1 VSPRIHFIIDS
12 RRESVPLF
20 LKRPGDRAPG
30 GRRPARALRAGL
42 RARLGDRRR
51 EVRGSAR
58 THLLSLSR
66 RVANRDQPC
75 AGVGSK
81 PTGPVKS
88 FEKFCAQEAAEMAST
103 QPHEQNLGRAPARPQ
118 IKNISGVLPEKAK
131 LVHAEPR
138 PCAPP
143 ARGLAPATRRRACLT
158 AAAIHYCKRLLS
170 DHVPC

>member
-1 VSPRIHFIIDS
+1 METFGKCWKCGFWTATGGGAAQVRPALPAARGGRRARSHCRFVSPRIHFIIDS

-103 QPHEQNLGRAPARPQ
+103 QPHEQNLGRAP
-118 IKNISGVLPEKAK
+118 
-131 LVHAEPR
+131 
-138 PCAPP
+138 PP
-143 ARGLAPATRRRACLT
+143 PPDSKHFGSSA
-158 AAAIHYCKRLLS
+158 
-170 DHVPC
+170 